1 MLKEQFDR
9 LKRRETLKLPS
20 EKVVDFHAEFAKKFR
35 FKVPIHPRNLAHL
48 VYPYQGYLSS
58 FKGREFS
65 FSEIEGA
72 YENQIIGSM
81 EKTKGRTL
89 LGDELSALS
98 FYELTMEGS
107 DKGYLTFEEMK
118 TLMHAWRFD
127 SIETEQDFLQEFQF
141 ALQLSPGEIKRKD
154 LENGEAVFRFD
165 LARSIF
171 LERGL

>member
-127 SIETEQDFLQEFQF
+127 SIETEQDFLQEF
-141 ALQLSPGEIKRKD
+141 
-154 LENGEAVFRFD
+154 
-165 LARSIF
+165 
-171 LERGL
+171 